1 MPSTMIP
8 DLPVFGTGLLPLM
21 KKSFRGFLTETV

>member
-8 DLPVFGTGLLPLM
+8 DLSICGTGPLPLM
-21 KKSFRGFLTETV
+21 KKSFRAFLTETV